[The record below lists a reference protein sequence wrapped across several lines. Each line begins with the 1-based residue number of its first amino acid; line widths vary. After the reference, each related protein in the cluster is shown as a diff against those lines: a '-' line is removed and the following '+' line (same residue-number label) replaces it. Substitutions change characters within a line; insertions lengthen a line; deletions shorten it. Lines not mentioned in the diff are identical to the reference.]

1 MSPTTSTQ
9 TGAAAAAGPSASA
22 AGPSGSSSVP
32 GTPGAGAAATAPA
45 ASGAAPTVGG
55 SVDAASTDGGVP
67 SSTSTVPAVSVL
79 QGVGV
84 CAGVAVG
91 PVARLGL
98 PAAVP
103 ADLPAPDDV
112 AAEAARVRQA
122 LTDAGDALD
131 SHAAAAR
138 EHGRDEAAQ
147 ILDAQAMMARDF
159 VLADRAAA
167 LVTEGNAGPH
177 AVATAL
183 AGFREQLEAAGG
195 YLAERAADLDGVRD
209 RVVATLLGVPLP
221 GLPDPGHPYVLVA
234 EDLTPAD
241 TATLDKGA
249 VLGIVTAAGGATSHT
264 AIIAKSLG
272 IPAVVGCRGAD
283 ALADGASVLVDGTD
297 GAVLVDPAAEVV
309 EARREAV
316 EARRRLAAAHSG
328 PGRTKDGHGV
338 KLLVNL
344 GAGEDP
350 ATAAAG
356 DVEGVGLLRT
366 ELLYLD
372 RATAPTFE
380 EQTTAYRAVFE
391 AFAGRKVVLR
401 TLDAGADKPLPF
413 LTDPDEPNPALG
425 VRGYRTSW
433 RHPDLLD
440 DQLRAI
446 AAAEQGSGADVWVMA
461 PMIATPGE
469 AATFAAA
476 AKGHGL
482 RTVGT
487 MVEVP
492 AAALAA
498 DALVSA
504 CDFVSIG
511 TNDLSQYTFAADRLQ
526 SELAGLLDPWQPAL
540 LRLIQMVGAAGG
552 AQDTPVGVCGE
563 AAGDPLLA
571 PVLVGLGVTS
581 LSMASSSVADVRA
594 ALAVRTLDE
603 CRVLAAT
610 ALASA
615 DAASA
620 RAAVAAA

>member
-1 MSPTTSTQ
+1 MSPTTSSQ
-9 TGAAAAAGPSASA
+9 DGAAAAAGPGPSGAGSSGPHDTAGAPAAAGASA
-22 AGPSGSSSVP
+22 AGPVASSS
-32 GTPGAGAAATAPA
+32 AGAASPADAPNAAGIAAPA
-45 ASGAAPTVGG
+45 A
-55 SVDAASTDGGVP
+55 
-67 SSTSTVPAVSVL
+67 VL

-103 ADLPAPDDV
+103 VDLPAPDDV
-112 AAEAARVRQA
+112 TAEAARVRQA
-122 LTDAGDALD
+122 LSDAGDALD
-131 SHAAAAR
+131 ARAAAAR

-159 VLADRAAA
+159 VLGDRAAA

-183 AGFREQLEAAGG
+183 AGFRSQLEAAGG

-209 RVVATLLGVPLP
+209 RVVSTLLGVPLP

-241 TATLDKGA
+241 TATLDVTA

-283 ALADGASVLVDGTD
+283 ALTDGANVLVDGTD
-297 GAVLVDPAAEVV
+297 GAVLVDPQDDDVA
-309 EARREAV
+309 ARRAAFDE
-316 EARRRLAAAHSG
+316 RRRLAAEHSG

-338 KLLVNL
+338 QLLVNL

-350 ATAAAG
+350 TTAAAG

-372 RATAPTFE
+372 RAAAPTLD
-380 EQTTAYRAVFE
+380 EQTTAYREIFA
-391 AFAGRKVVLR
+391 AFAGRKVVVR

-433 RHPDLLD
+433 RHPELLD

-446 AAAEQGSGADVWVMA
+446 AAAERDSGAEVWVMA

-469 AATFAAA
+469 AAAFAAA

-594 ALAVRTLDE
+594 ALATRTLEE
-603 CRVLAAT
+603 CRALAAT
-610 ALASA
+610 ALAA
-615 DAASA
+615 TDAAAA
-620 RAAVAAA
+620 RAAVGAAVLG

>member
-1 MSPTTSTQ
+1 MR
-9 TGAAAAAGPSASA
+9 
-22 AGPSGSSSVP
+22 
-32 GTPGAGAAATAPA
+32 
-45 ASGAAPTVGG
+45 
-55 SVDAASTDGGVP
+55 
-67 SSTSTVPAVSVL
+67 
-79 QGVGV
+79 GVGV

-112 AAEAARVRQA
+112 TAEATRVREA
-122 LTDAGDALD
+122 LSAAGDALD
-131 SHAAAAR
+131 ARAAAAR

-167 LVTEGNAGPH
+167 LVTEGNAGVH
-177 AVATAL
+177 AVSTAL
-183 AGFREQLEAAGG
+183 AGFRAQLEAAGG

-209 RVVATLLGVPLP
+209 RVVSTLLGVPLP

-241 TATLDKGA
+241 TATLDTGA

-272 IPAVVGCRGAD
+272 IPAIVGCRASES
-283 ALADGASVLVDGTD
+283 LTDGTAVLVDGAD
-297 GAVLVDPAAEVV
+297 GTLLIDPQDDVV
-309 EARREAV
+309 ATRREAFA
-316 EARRRLAAAHSG
+316 ARRALAAAHSG
-328 PGRTKDGHGV
+328 PGRTKDGHPV

-372 RATAPTFE
+372 RATAPTFD
-380 EQTTAYRAVFE
+380 EQTKAYREIFA
-391 AFAGRKVVLR
+391 AFGGRKVVVR

-425 VRGYRTSW
+425 VRGWRTSW

-446 AAAEQGSGADVWVMA
+446 AAAVTAVEADGGAADVWVMA
-461 PMIATPGE
+461 PMIATAGE
-469 AATFAAA
+469 AARFAAD
-476 AKGHGL
+476 AKAHGL

-540 LRLIQMVGAAGG
+540 LRLIQMVGAAGA

-581 LSMASSSVADVRA
+581 LSMASGSVADVRA
-594 ALAVRTLDE
+594 ALAIRTLDE
-603 CRVLAAT
+603 CRALAAT
-610 ALASA
+610 ALAAA
-615 DAASA
+615 DAAA
-620 RAAVAAA
+620 GRAAVAAAG

>member
-1 MSPTTSTQ
+1 MLSPTTS
-9 TGAAAAAGPSASA
+9 S
-22 AGPSGSSSVP
+22 SG
-32 GTPGAGAAATAPA
+32 AATA
-45 ASGAAPTVGG
+45 ASSSGTGAPG
-55 SVDAASTDGGVP
+55 SAS
-67 SSTSTVPAVSVL
+67 SSAVL

-103 ADLPAPDDV
+103 HDLPAPDDV
-112 AAEAARVRQA
+112 TAEAARVRQA
-122 LTDAGDALD
+122 LADAGEALD
-131 SHAAAAR
+131 ARAAAAR

-167 LVTEGNAGPH
+167 LVTEGNAGAH

-183 AGFREQLEAAGG
+183 AGFRSQLEAAGG

-209 RVVATLLGVPLP
+209 RVVSTLLGVPLP
-221 GLPDPGHPYVLVA
+221 GLPDPGHPFVLVA

-241 TATLDKGA
+241 TATLDVDA

-272 IPAVVGCRGAD
+272 IPAIVGCRASED
-283 ALADGASVLVDGTD
+283 LADGTTVLVDGAD
-297 GAVLVDPAAEVV
+297 GTLLVDPADNAIAARRDAF
-309 EARREAV
+309 EARRA
-316 EARRRLAAAHSG
+316 LAAAHSG
-328 PGRTKDGHGV
+328 PGRTKDGHPVG
-338 KLLVNL
+338 LLVNL

-350 ATAAAG
+350 ATAATG

-372 RATAPTFE
+372 RATAPTLE
-380 EQTTAYRAVFE
+380 EQTAAYREIFA
-391 AFAGRKVVLR
+391 AFAGRKVVVR

-446 AAAEQGSGADVWVMA
+446 AAAVAAVEADTGAPGDTDAAAGAIAAADVWVMA

-469 AATFAAA
+469 ARAFAAA

-498 DALVSA
+498 DALIGA

-540 LRLIQMVGAAGG
+540 LRLIQMVGAAGAG
-552 AQDTPVGVCGE
+552 QDTPVGVCGE

-581 LSMASSSVADVRA
+581 LSMASGSVPDVRA
-594 ALAVRTLDE
+594 ALAARTLEE
-603 CRVLAAT
+603 CRARAAT
-610 ALASA
+610 AL
-615 DAASA
+615 
-620 RAAVAAA
+620 

>member
-1 MSPTTSTQ
+1 MLSP
-9 TGAAAAAGPSASA
+9 
-22 AGPSGSSSVP
+22 SSSSS
-32 GTPGAGAAATAPA
+32 GAAPA
-45 ASGAAPTVGG
+45 ASPSATGAPG
-55 SVDAASTDGGVP
+55 SM
-67 SSTSTVPAVSVL
+67 VPAVL
-79 QGVGV
+79 RGIGV
-84 CAGVAVG
+84 CAGVAVA
-91 PVARLGL
+91 PVARLGQ
-98 PAAVP
+98 PAAIP

-112 AAEAARVRQA
+112 SAEAARVRQA
-122 LTDAGDALD
+122 LADAGDALD
-131 SHAAAAR
+131 ARAAAAR

-159 VLADRAAA
+159 VLGDRAAA

-183 AGFREQLEAAGG
+183 QGFRAQLEAAGG

-209 RVVATLLGVPLP
+209 RVVASLLGVPLP

-241 TATLDKGA
+241 TATLDVA
-249 VLGIVTAAGGATSHT
+249 VVAGIVTAAGGATSHT

-283 ALADGASVLVDGTD
+283 GLADGTGVLVDGGD
-297 GAVLVDPAAEVV
+297 GAVLVDPQDGDVA
-309 EARREAV
+309 ARRAAHDE
-316 EARRRLAAAHSG
+316 RRRLAAAHSG
-328 PGRTKDGHGV
+328 PGRTKDGHAV
-338 KLLVNL
+338 ALLVNL

-372 RATAPTFE
+372 RDSAPTLD
-380 EQTTAYRAVFE
+380 EQTTAYRAIFA
-391 AFAGRKVVLR
+391 AFAGRKVVVR

-425 VRGYRTSW
+425 VRGWRTSW

-446 AAAEQGSGADVWVMA
+446 AAAADGSGAEVWVMA

-469 AATFAAA
+469 AATFAAS

-498 DALVSA
+498 DALVAA

-511 TNDLSQYTFAADRLQ
+511 TNDLSQYAFAADRLQ
-526 SELAGLLDPWQPAL
+526 SEFAGLLDPWQPAL

-552 AQDTPVGVCGE
+552 ARDTPVGVCGE

-581 LSMASSSVADVRA
+581 LSMASSSVPDVRA
-594 ALAVRTLDE
+594 ALATRTLDE
-603 CRVLAAT
+603 CRALAAT
-610 ALASA
+610 ALAAA
-615 DAASA
+615 DAVEA
-620 RAAVAAA
+620 RAAVAGA

>member
-1 MSPTTSTQ
+1 MSPRTSTKDG
-9 TGAAAAAGPSASA
+9 TVAS
-22 AGPSGSSSVP
+22 
-32 GTPGAGAAATAPA
+32 A
-45 ASGAAPTVGG
+45 ASGAGASGAGSSGSSAAAPVRSGAPSSGTVAPGGG
-55 SVDAASTDGGVP
+55 SSAVGAAASTG
-67 SSTSTVPAVSVL
+67 AAVL

-84 CAGVAVG
+84 CAGVAVA

-103 ADLPAPDDV
+103 ARLPAPDDV
-112 AAEAARVRQA
+112 AAEALRVRAA
-122 LTDAGDALD
+122 LSDAGDALD
-131 SHAAAAR
+131 ARAAAAR
-138 EHGRDEAAQ
+138 EHGRDEAAE

-183 AGFREQLEAAGG
+183 AGFRSQLEAAGG

-209 RVVATLLGVPLP
+209 RVVSTLLGVALP

-241 TATLDKGA
+241 TATLDVTA

-283 ALADGASVLVDGTD
+283 ALVDGQRVLVDGTD
-297 GAVLVDPAAEVV
+297 GAVLVDPAEDDVA
-309 EARREAV
+309 ARCAAFDE
-316 EARRRLAAAHSG
+316 RRRLAAAHSG

-372 RATAPTFE
+372 RATAPTLE
-380 EQTTAYRAVFE
+380 EQTAAYRDVFA
-391 AFAGRKVVLR
+391 AFAGRKVVVR

-440 DQLRAI
+440 DQLAAI
-446 AAAEQGSGADVWVMA
+446 AAAIASVEGEAGDGAADVWVMA

-469 AATFAAA
+469 AAAFATA
-476 AKGHGL
+476 AKAHGL

-498 DALVSA
+498 DALVAA

-540 LRLIQMVGAAGG
+540 LRLIQMVGVAG
-552 AQDTPVGVCGE
+552 ASQDTPVGVCGE

-603 CRVLAAT
+603 CRALAAT
-610 ALASA
+610 ALAAA
-615 DAASA
+615 DAAEA
-620 RAAVAAA
+620 RAAVAAG

>member
-1 MSPTTSTQ
+1 
-9 TGAAAAAGPSASA
+9 
-22 AGPSGSSSVP
+22 VLL
-32 GTPGAGAAATAPA
+32 
-45 ASGAAPTVGG
+45 
-55 SVDAASTDGGVP
+55 VDP
-67 SSTSTVPAVSVL
+67 
-79 QGVGV
+79 Q
-84 CAGVAVG
+84 
-91 PVARLGL
+91 
-98 PAAVP
+98 
-103 ADLPAPDDV
+103 DD
-112 AAEAARVRQA
+112 
-122 LTDAGDALD
+122 
-131 SHAAAAR
+131 
-138 EHGRDEAAQ
+138 
-147 ILDAQAMMARDF
+147 
-159 VLADRAAA
+159 
-167 LVTEGNAGPH
+167 
-177 AVATAL
+177 AVAT
-183 AGFREQLEAAGG
+183 
-195 YLAERAADLDGVRD
+195 
-209 RVVATLLGVPLP
+209 
-221 GLPDPGHPYVLVA
+221 
-234 EDLTPAD
+234 
-241 TATLDKGA
+241 
-249 VLGIVTAAGGATSHT
+249 
-264 AIIAKSLG
+264 
-272 IPAVVGCRGAD
+272 
-283 ALADGASVLVDGTD
+283 
-297 GAVLVDPAAEVV
+297 
-309 EARREAV
+309 RREAFD
-316 EARRRLAAAHSG
+316 ARRALAAAHSG

-350 ATAAAG
+350 KTAAAG

-372 RATAPTFE
+372 RATAPTFD
-380 EQTTAYRAVFE
+380 EQTAAYKDVFA
-391 AFAGRKVVLR
+391 AFAGRKVVVR

-446 AAAEQGSGADVWVMA
+446 AAAIAATESQAGGGADVWVMA

-469 AATFAAA
+469 AATFSGA
-476 AKGHGL
+476 AKAHGL

-540 LRLIQMVGAAGG
+540 LRLIQMVGAAGA

-581 LSMASSSVADVRA
+581 LSMASGSVADVRA
-594 ALAVRTLDE
+594 ALAVRTLEE
-603 CRVLAAT
+603 CRALAAL

-615 DAASA
+615 DAMGA
-620 RAAVAAA
+620 RAAVAAG

>member
-1 MSPTTSTQ
+1 MAAQTSPRSTD
-9 TGAAAAAGPSASA
+9 AD
-22 AGPSGSSSVP
+22 
-32 GTPGAGAAATAPA
+32 TAPA
-45 ASGAAPTVGG
+45 SSGEQATPAVAGASGAAPSVGG
-55 SVDAASTDGGVP
+55 QGTTPTAAT
-67 SSTSTVPAVSVL
+67 AL

-84 CAGVAVG
+84 CAGVALG

-103 ADLPAPDDV
+103 AQLPAPEDV
-112 AAEAARVRQA
+112 TAEAARVRQA
-122 LTDAGDALD
+122 LADAGDALD
-131 SHAAAAR
+131 GRAAAAR

-183 AGFREQLEAAGG
+183 QGFRAQLEAAGG

-209 RVVATLLGVPLP
+209 RVVSTLLGVPLP

-241 TATLDKGA
+241 TATLDKDA

-283 ALADGASVLVDGTD
+283 ALVDGAHVLVDGTD
-297 GAVLVDPAAEVV
+297 GAVLTDPADDVV
-309 EARREAV
+309 ARRREAFD
-316 EARRRLAAAHSG
+316 ARRALAAAHSG

-372 RATAPTFE
+372 RATAPTFD
-380 EQTTAYRAVFE
+380 EQTAAYRDVFA
-391 AFAGRKVVLR
+391 AFAGRKVVVR

-446 AAAEQGSGADVWVMA
+446 AAAVAAVEAEAATGGTGAADADTGEDGTPAGAADVWVMA
-461 PMIATPGE
+461 PMIATPIE
-469 AATFAAA
+469 AAAFSAA

-498 DALVSA
+498 DALVAA

-594 ALAVRTLDE
+594 ALAVRTLEE
-603 CRVLAAT
+603 CRSLAAT
-610 ALASA
+610 ALAAA
-615 DAASA
+615 DAAGA
-620 RAAVAAA
+620 RAAVAEAVLAG